1 MKIQPIHI
9 KLAFW
14 GWIAILFIAALIPGL
29 GFTHARIDGF
39 VFRADHLIHAL
50 VFFGITAI
58 FAHARS
64 RNVHVLNRYGWM
76 KLVALCMVLTIAI
89 ETLQGL
95 TGRTFSYQD
104 MAANM
109 IGLSVGLFFF
119 LAVER
124 VRS

>member
-1 MKIQPIHI
+1 
-9 KLAFW
+9 
-14 GWIAILFIAALIPGL
+14 
-29 GFTHARIDGF
+29 
-39 VFRADHLIHAL
+39 
-50 VFFGITAI
+50 
-58 FAHARS
+58 
-64 RNVHVLNRYGWM
+64 
-76 KLVALCMVLTIAI
+76 MVLTIAI